1 MRLMTIRLSEEDAM
15 RIKYYTVLLVILMS
29 TLLVGCAT
37 PAPATPKAVVQ
48 PTAAPTA
55 AQLLALP
62 ADVTPKTVEELRTT
76 GAIVIIDV
84 REPDEY
90 AEGRI
95 PGATLI
101 PLGELAS
108 RTDEVPTDV
117 PVVMVCRSGNRS
129 AQAVQILQK
138 AGFTNI
144 HNMTGGMNAWTAA
157 GYVPEAER

>member
-1 MRLMTIRLSEEDAM
+1 M

-37 PAPATPKAVVQ
+37 PAPAAPKVVVQ
-48 PTAAPTA
+48 STSAPTVAPMLASTSAPTA
-55 AQLLALP
+55 KPLALP
-62 ADVTPKTVEELRTT
+62 TDVTPKMVEELRTT

-95 PGATLI
+95 PGSMLI
-101 PLGELAS
+101 PLGELAN

-129 AQAVQILQK
+129 TQAVQILQK

-144 HNMTGGMNAWTAA
+144 HSMTGGMNAWSEA
-157 GYVPEAER
+157 GYLVEAER

>member
-1 MRLMTIRLSEEDAM
+1 M
-15 RIKYYTVLLVILMS
+15 RIKQCIALLLLVLS
-29 TLLVGCAT
+29 SLLAGCAT
-37 PAPATPKAVVQ
+37 PAPAAPKAAFQETVVQVSSLPANLTPKM
-48 PTAAPTA
+48 
-55 AQLLALP
+55 
-62 ADVTPKTVEELRTT
+62 VEELR
-76 GAIVIIDV
+76 ANDEIVIIDV
-84 REPDEY
+84 REPEEF

-101 PLGELAS
+101 PLGELAG
-108 RTDEVPTDV
+108 RADEVPTDK

-144 HNMTGGMNAWTAA
+144 HNMTGGMIEWTAA

>member
-1 MRLMTIRLSEEDAM
+1 M
-15 RIKYYTVLLVILMS
+15 
-29 TLLVGCAT
+29 
-37 PAPATPKAVVQ
+37 
-48 PTAAPTA
+48 
-55 AQLLALP
+55 
-62 ADVTPKTVEELRTT
+62 VEELR
-76 GAIVIIDV
+76 ANDEIVIIDV
-84 REPDEY
+84 RELEEF
-90 AEGRI
+90 AVGRI

-108 RTDEVPTDV
+108 RTDEVPADK

-144 HNMTGGMNAWTAA
+144 HNMTGGMIEWTAA

>member
-1 MRLMTIRLSEEDAM
+1 M
-15 RIKYYTVLLVILMS
+15 RIKYYVFVLLLALSAM
-29 TLLVGCAT
+29 LVGCAT
-37 PAPATPKAVVQ
+37 PAPAAPKVAPQ
-48 PTAAPTA
+48 ATSAPT
-55 AQLLALP
+55 ALP
-62 ADVTPKTVEELRTT
+62 ADVTPKMVEELRST
-76 GAIVIIDV
+76 GAAVIIDV
-84 REPDEY
+84 REAEEY
-90 AEGRI
+90 AVGRI
-95 PGATLI
+95 PGAVLI